1 MERNWTWNSYCCRT
15 ISKLFTQRKIWLQIS
30 RNEIRN
36 EVPYNQGIVA
46 SLVLSPSWAVEL
58 LGSLLKKSL
67 FRTHIVI
74 CVNLQ
79 KRLFYHVN
87 LYNYVAHISFI
98 IAINRRLSLT
108 YSVLLISLFFFR
120 VAVHAMLA
128 IVNFSTNNNIHQ
140 ILFCYARLQDPR
152 RKLCVS

>member
-1 MERNWTWNSYCCRT
+1 M
-15 ISKLFTQRKIWLQIS
+15 
-30 RNEIRN
+30 
-36 EVPYNQGIVA
+36 
-46 SLVLSPSWAVEL
+46 
-58 LGSLLKKSL
+58 
-67 FRTHIVI
+67 I

-79 KRLFYHVN
+79 KRLFYRVN

-128 IVNFSTNNNIHQ
+128 IVNFSTNNNIRTSIKFYSVMPAYRILEENFVFLRLLTTCGNFVKKIGTLVWVALEP
-140 ILFCYARLQDPR
+140 ILF
-152 RKLCVS
+152 V